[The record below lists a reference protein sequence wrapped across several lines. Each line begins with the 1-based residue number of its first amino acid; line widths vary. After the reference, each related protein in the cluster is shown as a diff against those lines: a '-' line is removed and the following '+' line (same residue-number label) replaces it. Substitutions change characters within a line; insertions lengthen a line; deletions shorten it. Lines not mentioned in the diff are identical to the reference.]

1 MVNKKLGK
9 RLMAVFLSAALLVP
23 APMASAAGL
32 PGTGQ
37 LEELSGE
44 NQPAGERLKDISQ
57 EEGAAGNQE
66 DMREDALRDAPAG
79 SREGVPDNS
88 REGTDSGSGDGTT
101 EGGGTTDSGSGDGTT
116 EGGGTPDSG
125 SGDGTTDSGS
135 SDEVTG
141 AEENGFTVD
150 GSGILTAYNG
160 EDTELIIPETVGG
173 IAVTG
178 IAKDI
183 FDEKKQDLT
192 KVTILAKITETPRA
206 FFWDF
211 ANLEEVTLPDT
222 LETIDA
228 MSFQGCEKLA
238 GVKFPEGLKTIEADA
253 FFGCISLKSI
263 DFPANVWKVG
273 ERAFQGC
280 TALESITF
288 QDGRSVDC
296 RLNQQVFADCTSLV
310 SVHIPAKVEVYRGAF
325 GGCTSLTEFTV
336 ADNSHYDAFDGCLY
350 KDENALSGNGPRTEL
365 VSCPAGK
372 KEVAFREGITSI
384 MDSAFV
390 GCTGL
395 TSLKIP
401 DTVTK
406 MGLNTF
412 EGCSSLTEVVLPKNI
427 DRIEMSQ
434 FSGTAITG
442 IEIPE
447 TVTLIRGYAFHD
459 CQGLKTF
466 TFPGTVSTVN
476 QFTFGSCRNLER
488 VDLQEGV
495 EFIDYAAFD
504 NCDSLKIL
512 VIPESVTQIKNFIG
526 SESYKNLIIYG
537 KAGSYAETYA
547 KENKIK
553 FSTGEPGVD
562 VPDDEPDDGSYD
574 ISDEAYIVT
583 LETEVYDYDGK
594 EKSPLVTVK
603 KGEEK
608 LRLGTDFTVDY
619 ENNINPGTAKAI
631 VAGRGEYT
639 GTVEKTF
646 TIKGID
652 ISGQGFAVTLSES
665 EYTYDGKAKEP
676 AVTVT
681 KGTEKLTGA
690 DFTVKYENNVNP
702 GTAKAIVTGAGI
714 YTGTVTEEFT
724 VKRSDISSAGFAVAL
739 SQTSYTYDGK
749 AKEPA
754 VTVTKGTE
762 KLRGTDFTVK
772 YENNI
777 KPGTAKAIVT
787 GAGVY
792 TGTVTKEF
800 TIEASKDISGA
811 GFTVTLSQTAYT
823 YDGKA
828 KKPAVTVT
836 KGTEKLRG
844 TDFTVKYENNIKPGT
859 AKAIVTGAGVY
870 TGTVTKE
877 FTIKEAKKKNI
888 GLTCKKVFT
897 KKYGDKAF
905 SLQAKAAKGAKITYK
920 TSDKKVAVVD
930 KKGKVTIK
938 GTGIATIT
946 VKATASGYNAKTLK
960 VTVKVSPSKASAP
973 SLKTLRGRKLKVS
986 WKKDRRAT
994 GYQVQYCTSKA
1005 FKKGVKTVTI
1015 SKNKTITKTIPKLA
1029 RGKRYYVRVR
1039 AYKSVKVNK
1048 KTQKLYGAW
1057 SSVKR
1062 SGKILR

>member
-44 NQPAGERLKDISQ
+44 NQPVGERLKDISQ
-57 EEGAAGNQE
+57 EEGADGNQE
-66 DMREDALRDAPAG
+66 DIREDALKDAPAG

-88 REGTDSGSGDGTT
+88 REGAEGGTPEGDESGGTPEGGESGGTT
-101 EGGGTTDSGSGDGTT
+101 EGGD
-116 EGGGTPDSG
+116 GGT
-125 SGDGTTDSGS
+125 GTEAQEFVV
-135 SDEVTG
+135 DEKGV
-141 AEENGFTVD
+141 
-150 GSGILTAYNG
+150 LTAYNG
-160 EDTELIIPETVGG
+160 AGGELTIPAEVEGV
-173 IAVTG
+173 AVTG
-178 IAKDI
+178 IAEKV
-183 FDEKKQDLT
+183 FDEKKQELT
-192 KVTILAKITETPRA
+192 KVTISAGITEIPKDLFKGCAKLEEVVFPNSLEKLGRESFKGCVKLA
-206 FFWDF
+206 NVEFPE
-211 ANLEEVTLPDT
+211 NLEE
-222 LETIDA
+222 IGYYA
-228 MSFQGCEKLA
+228 FMGC
-238 GVKFPEGLKTIEADA
+238 T
-253 FFGCISLKSI
+253 SLKSI
-263 DFPANVWKVG
+263 HFPLKTNFIYEG
-273 ERAFQGC
+273 AFMEC
-280 TALESITF
+280 TALEQITF
-288 QDGRSVDC
+288 EDGESSQQC
-296 RLNQQVFADCTSLV
+296 SLNDTAFEGCTSLTSVVFPVVRYV
-310 SVHIPAKVEVYRGAF
+310 SVAGGTF
-325 GGCTSLTEFTV
+325 QGCTSLTEFKL
-336 ADNSHYDAFDGCLY
+336 AGASSYYDIFDGCLY
-350 KDENALSGNGPRTEL
+350 KDTTISFGEEPRKDL
-365 VSCPAGK
+365 VACPAGK
-372 KEVAFREGITSI
+372 TEVRFLEGVEAIWGSVFAK
-384 MDSAFV
+384 SK
-390 GCTGL
+390 L
-395 TSLKIP
+395 TSVEIP
-401 DTVTK
+401 DTVTEI
-406 MGLNTF
+406 GSGAF
-412 EGCSSLTEVVLPKNI
+412 DCCSALTKVILPPNLSEVSSYLF
-427 DRIEMSQ
+427 RS
-434 FSGTAITG
+434 TG
-442 IEIPE
+442 ITEIKIPE
-447 TVTLIRGYAFHD
+447 TVNNIGSYAFD
-459 CQGLKTF
+459 GCTGLKTV
-466 TFPGTVSTVN
+466 TIPGKALAVWNEAFRGCT
-476 QFTFGSCRNLER
+476 GLES
-488 VDLQEGV
+488 VYLQEGV
-495 EFIDYAAFD
+495 DRIDSRAFEG
-504 NCDSLKIL
+504 CTSLKTL
-512 VIPESVTQIKNFIG
+512 VIPESVTFIAYDAMP
-526 SESYKNLIIYG
+526 EDTENLTIYG
-537 KAGSYAETYA
+537 KKGSKAEDIA
-547 KENKIK
+547 RNKNID
-553 FSTGEPGVD
+553 FSTEQPPQPPSTEEPG
-562 VPDDEPDDGSYD
+562 EEIND
-574 ISDEAYIVT
+574 ISNAAFIVT
-583 LETEVYDYDGK
+583 LEPAVYDYDGK
-594 EKSPLVTVK
+594 EKSPAVTVK
-603 KGEEK
+603 KGEQE

-631 VAGRGEYT
+631 VTGRKLYT
-639 GTVEKTF
+639 GTVTKEF

-652 ISGQGFAVTLSES
+652 ISNSGFAVTLSETQ
-665 EYTYDGKAKEP
+665 YTYDGKAKEP
-676 AVTVT
+676 T
-681 KGTEKLTGA
+681 
-690 DFTVKYENNVNP
+690 
-702 GTAKAIVTGAGI
+702 
-714 YTGTVTEEFT
+714 
-724 VKRSDISSAGFAVAL
+724 
-739 SQTSYTYDGK
+739 
-749 AKEPA
+749 

-787 GAGVY
+787 GAGIY
-792 TGTVTKEF
+792 TGSVTKEF
-800 TIEASKDISGA
+800 TIKRSDISSA

-828 KKPAVTVT
+828 KKPTVTVT

-946 VKATASGYNAKTLK
+946 VKATASGYNDKTLK

-1005 FKKGVKTVTI
+1005 FKKGVKTITI
-1015 SKNKTITKTIPKLA
+1015 SKNKTLTKTIPKLTK
-1029 RGKRYYVRVR
+1029 GKRYYVRVR

>member
-9 RLMAVFLSAALLVP
+9 RLMAVFLSVALLIP

-57 EEGAAGNQE
+57 EEGADGNQE

-88 REGTDSGSGDGTT
+88 REGTEGGDAT
-101 EGGGTTDSGSGDGTT
+101 EGDESGGTP
-116 EGGGTPDSG
+116 EGGESGGTPDSG
-125 SGDGTTDSGS
+125 SGDGTPDSGS

-160 EDTELIIPETVGG
+160 EDTELTIPETVGG

-192 KVTILAKITETPRA
+192 KVTILAKIKETPRA

-238 GVKFPEGLKTIEADA
+238 GVKFPEGLETIEGDA

-296 RLNQQVFADCTSLV
+296 RLNQHVFADCTSLV

-325 GGCTSLTEFTV
+325 QGCTSLTEFTV
-336 ADNSHYDAFDGCLY
+336 ADKSYYDVFDGCLY

-372 KEVAFREGITSI
+372 KEVAFREGVTSI

-603 KGEEK
+603 KGDQE
-608 LRLGTDFTVDY
+608 LRLGTDFLVDY

-631 VAGRGEYT
+631 VTGRKLYT
-639 GTVEKTF
+639 GTVTKEF

-652 ISGQGFAVTLSES
+652 ISGPGFAVTLSES

-787 GAGVY
+787 GAG
-792 TGTVTKEF
+792 G
-800 TIEASKDISGA
+800 
-811 GFTVTLSQTAYT
+811 
-823 YDGKA
+823 
-828 KKPAVTVT
+828 
-836 KGTEKLRG
+836 
-844 TDFTVKYENNIKPGT
+844 
-859 AKAIVTGAGVY
+859 Y

-986 WKKDRRAT
+986 WKRDGRAT

-1005 FKKGVKTVTI
+1005 FKKGVKTITI
-1015 SKNKTITKTIPKLA
+1015 SKNKTVTKTIPKLTK
-1029 RGKRYYVRVR
+1029 GKRYYVRVR

-1062 SGKILR
+1062 SGRILR

>member
-44 NQPAGERLKDISQ
+44 NQPVGERLKDISQ
-57 EEGAAGNQE
+57 EEGADGNQE
-66 DMREDALRDAPAG
+66 DIREDALKDAPAG

-88 REGTDSGSGDGTT
+88 REGAEGGTPEGDESGGTPEGGESGGTT
-101 EGGGTTDSGSGDGTT
+101 EGGD
-116 EGGGTPDSG
+116 GGT
-125 SGDGTTDSGS
+125 GTEAQEFVV
-135 SDEVTG
+135 DEKGV
-141 AEENGFTVD
+141 
-150 GSGILTAYNG
+150 LTAYNG
-160 EDTELIIPETVGG
+160 AGGELTIPAEVEGV
-173 IAVTG
+173 AVTG
-178 IAKDI
+178 IAEKV
-183 FDEKKQDLT
+183 FDEKKQELT
-192 KVTILAKITETPRA
+192 KVTISAGITEIPKDLFKGCAKLEEVVFPNSLEKLGRESFKGCVKLA
-206 FFWDF
+206 NVEFPE
-211 ANLEEVTLPDT
+211 NLEE
-222 LETIDA
+222 IGYYA
-228 MSFQGCEKLA
+228 FMGC
-238 GVKFPEGLKTIEADA
+238 T
-253 FFGCISLKSI
+253 SLKSI
-263 DFPANVWKVG
+263 HFPLKTNFIYEG
-273 ERAFQGC
+273 AFMEC
-280 TALESITF
+280 TALEQITF
-288 QDGRSVDC
+288 EDGESSQQC
-296 RLNQQVFADCTSLV
+296 SLNDTAFEGCTSLTSVVFPVVRYV
-310 SVHIPAKVEVYRGAF
+310 SVAGGTF
-325 GGCTSLTEFTV
+325 QGCTSLTEFKL
-336 ADNSHYDAFDGCLY
+336 AGASSYYDIFDGCLY
-350 KDENALSGNGPRTEL
+350 KDTTISFGEEPRKDL
-365 VSCPAGK
+365 VACPAGK
-372 KEVAFREGITSI
+372 TEVRFLEGVEAIWGSVFAK
-384 MDSAFV
+384 SK
-390 GCTGL
+390 L
-395 TSLKIP
+395 TSVEIP
-401 DTVTK
+401 DTVTEI
-406 MGLNTF
+406 GSGAF
-412 EGCSSLTEVVLPKNI
+412 DCCSALTKVILPPNLSEVSSYLF
-427 DRIEMSQ
+427 RS
-434 FSGTAITG
+434 TG
-442 IEIPE
+442 ITEIKIPE
-447 TVTLIRGYAFHD
+447 TVNNIGSYAFD
-459 CQGLKTF
+459 GCTGLKTV
-466 TFPGTVSTVN
+466 TIPGKALAVWNEAFRGCT
-476 QFTFGSCRNLER
+476 GLES
-488 VDLQEGV
+488 VYLQEGV
-495 EFIDYAAFD
+495 DRIDSRAFEG
-504 NCDSLKIL
+504 CTSLKTL
-512 VIPESVTQIKNFIG
+512 VIPESVTFIAYDAMP
-526 SESYKNLIIYG
+526 EDTENLTIYG
-537 KAGSYAETYA
+537 KKGSKAEDIA
-547 KENKIK
+547 RNKNID
-553 FSTGEPGVD
+553 FSTEQPPQPPSTEEPG
-562 VPDDEPDDGSYD
+562 EEIND
-574 ISDEAYIVT
+574 ISNAAFIVT
-583 LETEVYDYDGK
+583 LEPAVYDYDGK
-594 EKSPLVTVK
+594 EKSPAVTVK
-603 KGEEK
+603 KGEQE

-631 VAGRGEYT
+631 VTGRKLYT
-639 GTVEKTF
+639 GTVTKEF

-652 ISGQGFAVTLSES
+652 ISNSGFAVTLSETQ
-665 EYTYDGKAKEP
+665 YTYDGKAKEP
-676 AVTVT
+676 T
-681 KGTEKLTGA
+681 
-690 DFTVKYENNVNP
+690 
-702 GTAKAIVTGAGI
+702 
-714 YTGTVTEEFT
+714 
-724 VKRSDISSAGFAVAL
+724 
-739 SQTSYTYDGK
+739 
-749 AKEPA
+749 

-787 GAGVY
+787 GAGIY
-792 TGTVTKEF
+792 TGSVTKEF
-800 TIEASKDISGA
+800 TIKRSDISSA

-828 KKPAVTVT
+828 KKPTVTVT

-1005 FKKGVKTVTI
+1005 FKKGVKTITI
-1015 SKNKTITKTIPKLA
+1015 SKNKTLTKTIPKLA

>member
-1 MVNKKLGK
+1 
-9 RLMAVFLSAALLVP
+9 
-23 APMASAAGL
+23 MASAAGL

-57 EEGAAGNQE
+57 EEGAAGDQE
-66 DMREDALRDAPAG
+66 DIREDALKDAPAG

-88 REGTDSGSGDGTT
+88 REGAEGGSGDGTT

-116 EGGGTPDSG
+116 EGGGTTDSG
-125 SGDGTTDSGS
+125 SGDGTIDSGS

-141 AEENGFTVD
+141 AQEDGFTVD

-192 KVTILAKITETPRA
+192 KVTILAKIKETPRA

-238 GVKFPEGLKTIEADA
+238 GVKFPEGLETIEGDA
-253 FFGCISLKSI
+253 FQGCISLKSI

-296 RLNQQVFADCTSLV
+296 RLNQHVFADCTSLV

-325 GGCTSLTEFTV
+325 QGCTSLTEFTV
-336 ADNSHYDAFDGCLY
+336 ADKSYYDVFDGCLY

-466 TFPGTVSTVN
+466 TFPGTVSTVD

-562 VPDDEPDDGSYD
+562 VPDDEPDDGGYD

-594 EKSPLVTVK
+594 EKSPLVIVK
-603 KGEEK
+603 KGEQE

-631 VAGRGEYT
+631 VAGRGVYT
-639 GTVEKTF
+639 GTVTKEF

-652 ISGQGFAVTLSES
+652 ISSSGFTVTLSE
-665 EYTYDGKAKEP
+665 
-676 AVTVT
+676 
-681 KGTEKLTGA
+681 TE
-690 DFTVKYENNVNP
+690 
-702 GTAKAIVTGAGI
+702 
-714 YTGTVTEEFT
+714 
-724 VKRSDISSAGFAVAL
+724 
-739 SQTSYTYDGK
+739 YTYDGK

-787 GAGVY
+787 GAG
-792 TGTVTKEF
+792 G
-800 TIEASKDISGA
+800 
-811 GFTVTLSQTAYT
+811 
-823 YDGKA
+823 
-828 KKPAVTVT
+828 
-836 KGTEKLRG
+836 
-844 TDFTVKYENNIKPGT
+844 
-859 AKAIVTGAGVY
+859 Y

-888 GLTCKKVFT
+888 GLTCKKIFT

-930 KKGKVTIK
+930 RKGKVTIK

-946 VKATASGYNAKTLK
+946 IKATASGYNDKTLK

-986 WKKDRRAT
+986 WKKDSRAT
-994 GYQVQYCTSKA
+994 GYQVQYCTSRA
-1005 FKKGVKTVTI
+1005 FKKGVKTITI
-1015 SKNKTITKTIPKLA
+1015 TKNKTVTKTIPKLA

-1062 SGKILR
+1062 SGRILR

>member
-1 MVNKKLGK
+1 
-9 RLMAVFLSAALLVP
+9 
-23 APMASAAGL
+23 MASAAGL

-57 EEGAAGNQE
+57 EEGAAGDQE
-66 DMREDALRDAPAG
+66 DIREDALKDAPAG

-88 REGTDSGSGDGTT
+88 REGAEGGSGDGTT

-116 EGGGTPDSG
+116 EGGGTTDSG
-125 SGDGTTDSGS
+125 SGDGTIDSGS

-141 AEENGFTVD
+141 AQEDGFTVD

-192 KVTILAKITETPRA
+192 KVTILAKIKETPRA

-238 GVKFPEGLKTIEADA
+238 GVKFPEGLETIEGDA
-253 FFGCISLKSI
+253 FQGCISLKSI

-296 RLNQQVFADCTSLV
+296 RLNQHVFADCTSLV

-325 GGCTSLTEFTV
+325 QGCTSLTEFTV
-336 ADNSHYDAFDGCLY
+336 ADKSYYDVFDGCLY

-466 TFPGTVSTVN
+466 TFPGTVSTVD

-562 VPDDEPDDGSYD
+562 VPDDEPDDGGYD

-594 EKSPLVTVK
+594 EKSPLVIVK
-603 KGEEK
+603 KGEQE

-631 VAGRGEYT
+631 VTGRKLYT
-639 GTVEKTF
+639 GTVTKEF

-652 ISGQGFAVTLSES
+652 ISNSGFAVTLSE
-665 EYTYDGKAKEP
+665 T
-676 AVTVT
+676 
-681 KGTEKLTGA
+681 
-690 DFTVKYENNVNP
+690 
-702 GTAKAIVTGAGI
+702 
-714 YTGTVTEEFT
+714 
-724 VKRSDISSAGFAVAL
+724 
-739 SQTSYTYDGK
+739 QYTYDGK

-787 GAGVY
+787 GAG
-792 TGTVTKEF
+792 G
-800 TIEASKDISGA
+800 
-811 GFTVTLSQTAYT
+811 
-823 YDGKA
+823 
-828 KKPAVTVT
+828 
-836 KGTEKLRG
+836 
-844 TDFTVKYENNIKPGT
+844 
-859 AKAIVTGAGVY
+859 Y

-888 GLTCKKVFT
+888 GLTCKKIFT

-905 SLQAKAAKGAKITYK
+905 SLQAKAVKGAKITYK

-930 KKGKVTIK
+930 RKGKVTIK

-946 VKATASGYNAKTLK
+946 IKATASGYNDKTLK

-986 WKKDRRAT
+986 WKKDSRAT
-994 GYQVQYCTSKA
+994 GYQVQYCTSRA
-1005 FKKGVKTVTI
+1005 FKKGVKTITI
-1015 SKNKTITKTIPKLA
+1015 TKNKTVTKTIPKLA

-1062 SGKILR
+1062 SGRILR

>member
-23 APMASAAGL
+23 APMVSAAEL

-44 NQPAGERLKDISQ
+44 NQPVGERLKDISQ
-57 EEGAAGNQE
+57 EEGADGNQE
-66 DMREDALRDAPAG
+66 DIREDALRDAPAG

-88 REGTDSGSGDGTT
+88 GEGAEGGGTTEGDGNGGTT
-101 EGGGTTDSGSGDGTT
+101 EGGD
-116 EGGGTPDSG
+116 GGT
-125 SGDGTTDSGS
+125 GTEAQEFVV
-135 SDEVTG
+135 DEKGV
-141 AEENGFTVD
+141 
-150 GSGILTAYNG
+150 LTAYNG
-160 EDTELIIPETVGG
+160 AGGELTIPAEVEGV
-173 IAVTG
+173 AVTG
-178 IAKDI
+178 IAEKV
-183 FDEKKQDLT
+183 FDEKKQELT
-192 KVTILAKITETPRA
+192 KVTISAGITEIPKDLFKGCAKLEEVVFPNSLEKLGRESFKGCVKLA
-206 FFWDF
+206 NVEFPE
-211 ANLEEVTLPDT
+211 NLEE
-222 LETIDA
+222 IGYYA
-228 MSFQGCEKLA
+228 FMGC
-238 GVKFPEGLKTIEADA
+238 T
-253 FFGCISLKSI
+253 SLKSI
-263 DFPANVWKVG
+263 HFPLKTNFIYEG
-273 ERAFQGC
+273 AFMEC
-280 TALESITF
+280 TALEQITF
-288 QDGRSVDC
+288 EDGESSQQC
-296 RLNQQVFADCTSLV
+296 SLNDTAFEGCTSLTSVVFPVVRYV
-310 SVHIPAKVEVYRGAF
+310 SVAGGTF
-325 GGCTSLTEFTV
+325 QGCTSLTEFKL
-336 ADNSHYDAFDGCLY
+336 AGASSYYDIFDGCLY
-350 KDENALSGNGPRTEL
+350 KDTTISFGEEPRKDL
-365 VSCPAGK
+365 VACPAGK
-372 KEVAFREGITSI
+372 TEVRFLEGVEAIWGSVFAK
-384 MDSAFV
+384 SK
-390 GCTGL
+390 L
-395 TSLKIP
+395 TSVEIP
-401 DTVTK
+401 DTVTEI
-406 MGLNTF
+406 GSGAF
-412 EGCSSLTEVVLPKNI
+412 DCCSALTKVILPPNLSEVSSYLF
-427 DRIEMSQ
+427 RS
-434 FSGTAITG
+434 TG
-442 IEIPE
+442 ITEIKIPE
-447 TVTLIRGYAFHD
+447 TVNNIGSYAFD
-459 CQGLKTF
+459 GCTGLKTV
-466 TFPGTVSTVN
+466 TIPGKALAVWNEAFRGCT
-476 QFTFGSCRNLER
+476 GLES
-488 VDLQEGV
+488 VYLQEGV
-495 EFIDYAAFD
+495 ERIDSRAFEG
-504 NCDSLKIL
+504 CTSLKTL
-512 VIPESVTQIKNFIG
+512 VIPESVNFIEHDAIWHKEG
-526 SESYKNLIIYG
+526 LTIYG

-547 KENKIK
+547 KNNSIK
-553 FSTGEPGVD
+553 FSAEQPPQPPSTEEPG
-562 VPDDEPDDGSYD
+562 EEIND
-574 ISDEAYIVT
+574 ISNTAFIVI
-583 LETEVYDYDGK
+583 LEPAVYDYDGK

-702 GTAKAIVTGAGI
+702 GTAKAIVTGAG
-714 YTGTVTEEFT
+714 G
-724 VKRSDISSAGFAVAL
+724 
-739 SQTSYTYDGK
+739 
-749 AKEPA
+749 
-754 VTVTKGTE
+754 
-762 KLRGTDFTVK
+762 
-772 YENNI
+772 
-777 KPGTAKAIVT
+777 
-787 GAGVY
+787 Y

-811 GFTVTLSQTAYT
+811 GFTVTLSETEYT

-905 SLQAKAAKGAKITYK
+905 SLQAKAVKGAKITYK

-946 VKATASGYNAKTLK
+946 VKATASGYNDKTLK

-986 WKKDRRAT
+986 WKKDGRAT

-1005 FKKGVKTVTI
+1005 FKKGVKTITI
-1015 SKNKTITKTIPKLA
+1015 SKNKTVTKTIPKLTK
-1029 RGKRYYVRVR
+1029 GKRYYVRVR

-1062 SGKILR
+1062 SGRILR

>member
-23 APMASAAGL
+23 APMVSAAEL
-32 PGTGQ
+32 HGTGQ

-905 SLQAKAAKGAKITYK
+905 SLQAKAVKGAKITYK

>member
-23 APMASAAGL
+23 APMVSAAEL

-57 EEGAAGNQE
+57 EEGADGNQE
-66 DMREDALRDAPAG
+66 DIREGVLRDAPAG

-434 FSGTAITG
+434 FS
-442 IEIPE
+442 
-447 TVTLIRGYAFHD
+447 
-459 CQGLKTF
+459 
-466 TFPGTVSTVN
+466 
-476 QFTFGSCRNLER
+476 
-488 VDLQEGV
+488 
-495 EFIDYAAFD
+495 
-504 NCDSLKIL
+504 
-512 VIPESVTQIKNFIG
+512 
-526 SESYKNLIIYG
+526 
-537 KAGSYAETYA
+537 
-547 KENKIK
+547 
-553 FSTGEPGVD
+553 EPQLL
-562 VPDDEPDDGSYD
+562 
-574 ISDEAYIVT
+574 A
-583 LETEVYDYDGK
+583 
-594 EKSPLVTVK
+594 
-603 KGEEK
+603 
-608 LRLGTDFTVDY
+608 LRF
-619 ENNINPGTAKAI
+619 
-631 VAGRGEYT
+631 
-639 GTVEKTF
+639 
-646 TIKGID
+646 
-652 ISGQGFAVTLSES
+652 
-665 EYTYDGKAKEP
+665 
-676 AVTVT
+676 
-681 KGTEKLTGA
+681 
-690 DFTVKYENNVNP
+690 
-702 GTAKAIVTGAGI
+702 
-714 YTGTVTEEFT
+714 
-724 VKRSDISSAGFAVAL
+724 
-739 SQTSYTYDGK
+739 
-749 AKEPA
+749 
-754 VTVTKGTE
+754 
-762 KLRGTDFTVK
+762 
-772 YENNI
+772 
-777 KPGTAKAIVT
+777 
-787 GAGVY
+787 
-792 TGTVTKEF
+792 
-800 TIEASKDISGA
+800 
-811 GFTVTLSQTAYT
+811 
-823 YDGKA
+823 
-828 KKPAVTVT
+828 
-836 KGTEKLRG
+836 
-844 TDFTVKYENNIKPGT
+844 
-859 AKAIVTGAGVY
+859 
-870 TGTVTKE
+870 
-877 FTIKEAKKKNI
+877 
-888 GLTCKKVFT
+888 
-897 KKYGDKAF
+897 
-905 SLQAKAAKGAKITYK
+905 
-920 TSDKKVAVVD
+920 
-930 KKGKVTIK
+930 
-938 GTGIATIT
+938 
-946 VKATASGYNAKTLK
+946 
-960 VTVKVSPSKASAP
+960 
-973 SLKTLRGRKLKVS
+973 
-986 WKKDRRAT
+986 
-994 GYQVQYCTSKA
+994 
-1005 FKKGVKTVTI
+1005 
-1015 SKNKTITKTIPKLA
+1015 
-1029 RGKRYYVRVR
+1029 
-1039 AYKSVKVNK
+1039 
-1048 KTQKLYGAW
+1048 QKQ
-1057 SSVKR
+1057 
-1062 SGKILR
+1062 